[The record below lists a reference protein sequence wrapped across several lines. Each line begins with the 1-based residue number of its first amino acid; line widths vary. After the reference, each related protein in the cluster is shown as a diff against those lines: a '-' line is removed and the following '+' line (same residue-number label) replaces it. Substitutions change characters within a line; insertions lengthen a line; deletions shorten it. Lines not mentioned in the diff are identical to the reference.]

1 MSANRPNRPNDP
13 LANYVP
19 VAERIEKFH
28 ERYPEGRILTTI
40 VEHDVESGFILMR
53 AEVYRTN
60 DDAAPAATGHAF
72 EVRGE
77 SYVNKT
83 SYVENCETGSVG
95 RALAMLGFEVKR
107 GLASREEMDKPSR
120 MTHDAAPPRP
130 RPEPPARTESSR
142 PDAPRTETPRPV
154 NAEEAVDDEPPRATP
169 TLAAP
174 SANAASGGRLPNLR
188 SVAGAETPASEEQKS
203 EILGLLENLRPRDR
217 KAQRALLME
226 KTGKGLRDELTA
238 PEAQRLIDELK
249 A

>member
-1 MSANRPNRPNDP
+1 MSANRPNRPNDA

-40 VEHDVESGFILMR
+40 VEHDTETGFILMR
-53 AEVYRTN
+53 AEVYRN
-60 DDAAPAATGHAF
+60 NDAAPAATGHAF

-107 GLASREEMDKPSR
+107 GLASREEMEKPSR
-120 MTHDAAPPRP
+120 MTPDTAPRPPRP
-130 RPEPPARTESSR
+130 EASSRPEPSR
-142 PDAPRTETPRPV
+142 A
-154 NAEEAVDDEPPRATP
+154 EPPRAAKTEETADDEEPLRAAP
-169 TLAAP
+169 TLGAPASAA
-174 SANAASGGRLPNLR
+174 AISGGRLPNVPAR
-188 SVAGAETPASEEQKS
+188 AGAEIPASEEQKS
-203 EILGLLENLRPRDR
+203 EILGLLEQLRPRDR
-217 KAQRALLME
+217 KSQRALLME

-238 PEAQRLIDELK
+238 SEARRLIDDLK
-249 A
+249 G